1 MENKK
6 IAINWSGKS
15 FDYTDEELTAL
26 IEAARTADPMTQGK
40 YLEQFEKDFS
50 AYLGVKNCFAV
61 ANATNALDISAL
73 LSGLK
78 KGDEVIIPAH
88 TFCASAYPFGRTGA
102 KIIWADIDPDT
113 RLVSGE
119 SIEKLITSKT
129 KVIVAV
135 HLYGLMAD
143 MNYIMEIAKKH
154 NVFVVEDCAQ
164 SIGAELDGKKA
175 GTFSDCGIFS
185 FHGQKSL
192 TTLGEGGVIVVRSDE
207 LADKV
212 SGLRHH
218 GARPYPPGREH
229 YWIPA
234 MGNVD
239 IDIDGVWP
247 INTCLGEPQ
256 CALGSAVLKRLDSMN
271 EKRIARAQH
280 FKEELKDFP
289 EITFQTVKK
298 GFKHVYH
305 LLAAKYEGKNGKTNH
320 DLIKILF
327 YEYRIKA
334 IVQYYPLYRY
344 PLFKKMGFSDANCPN
359 TDNYYDNM
367 ISFPFHLW
375 MKDEEF
381 EYMISCTKNSLK
393 TLRKN

>member
-1 MENKK
+1 MEKK
-6 IAINWSGKS
+6 MTINWSGKS
-15 FDYTDEELTAL
+15 FYYTDEELAVL
-26 IEAARTADPMTQGK
+26 VEAARTADPMTQGK
-40 YLEQFEKDFS
+40 YLECFEKDFS
-50 AYLGVKNCFAV
+50 GYLGAQNCFAV
-61 ANATNALDISAL
+61 ANATNALEIAAL

-102 KIIWADIDPDT
+102 GIVWADIDQDT
-113 RLVSGE
+113 RLVSCE
-119 SIEKLITSKT
+119 SIEKLITNKT

-143 MNYIMEIAKKH
+143 MNAIMEIAGKH
-154 NVFVVEDCAQ
+154 GIFVVEDCAQ
-164 SIGAELDGKKA
+164 SVGAELDGKKS
-175 GTFSDCGIFS
+175 GTFGDCGIFS

-192 TTLGEGGVIVVRSDE
+192 TTLGEGGAIVVKSDE
-207 LADKV
+207 VAGKV
-212 SGLRHH
+212 PGIRHH
-218 GARPYPPGREH
+218 GARPFPPGREH

-239 IDIDGVWP
+239 ADLDGIWP

-271 EKRIARAQH
+271 EKRINRAQY
-280 FKEELKDFP
+280 FMEEMKNFP
-289 EITFQTVKK
+289 EITFQKVKK

-327 YEYRIKA
+327 YEYNIKA

-344 PLFKKMGFSDANCPN
+344 PLFRKMGFGAANCPN

-367 ISFPFHLW
+367 VSFPFHLW
-375 MKDEEF
+375 MNEEEF
-381 EYMISCTKNSLK
+381 GYMVSCTKKALK
-393 TLRKN
+393 KLQES